1 MLSSIR
7 EVAGENPLRPCA
19 ASLIFLF
26 SRPFAIPFLRSLRLL
41 AIGYW
46 LPAILSRPDPDLVQM
61 DQQIGWILIHP
72 ISTRTL

>member
-41 AIGYW
+41 AIG
-46 LPAILSRPDPDLVQM
+46 
-61 DQQIGWILIHP
+61 IGYRLFSHGLTPTSSKWINK
-72 ISTRTL
+72 SAGS